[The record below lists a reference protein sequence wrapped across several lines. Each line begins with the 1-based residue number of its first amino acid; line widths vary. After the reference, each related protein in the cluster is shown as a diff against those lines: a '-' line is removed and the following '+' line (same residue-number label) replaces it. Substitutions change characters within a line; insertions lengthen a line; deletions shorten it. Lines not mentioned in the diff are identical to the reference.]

1 MANLIEV
8 PVFADATNEKLNKT
22 LKLASLA
29 YDATE
34 DVGDITLM
42 GTEVHFPSFKRVAS
56 VTTTEKGKELTAS
69 DVDLSDNV
77 AKIKQCGGSVNV
89 YDKDAK
95 QVKGKMLDNMAQQ
108 MADAMAIDI
117 DTSLVTTLDAEVTK
131 KSALA
136 NAIAVTE
143 DEMFNAYALFGD
155 SVNVTDFAGIAIPSH
170 LLPSFLKMDSFVSTE
185 KTFAND
191 RNGIINQNVVGKWLG
206 INVVLT
212 NSCYDLTAKEAKIYF
227 VKNGALGYVM
237 QEQPTIE
244 VERQA
249 TFLRNVI
256 VGSDMY
262 ATKVLNKEGIVVA
275 RKTIA

>member
-155 SVNVTDFAGIAIPSH
+155 SVNVTDFSGIAIPSH
-170 LLPSFLKMDSFVSTE
+170 LLPSFLKMDSFVSKE
-185 KTFAND
+185 KTFTANG
-191 RNGIINQNVVGKWLG
+191 NGIINDNVVGFWLG
-206 INVVLT
+206 IPVVLT
-212 NSCYDLTAKEAKIYF
+212 NSCYDLTAKESKIYF
-227 VKNGALGYVM
+227 IKNGALGYVM

>member
-1 MANLIEV
+1 MSNLIEV
-8 PVFADATNEKLNKT
+8 PVFADATNEKLNKA

-29 YDATE
+29 YDATSE
-34 DVGDITLM
+34 VGDITVM
-42 GTEVHFPSFKRVAS
+42 GTEVHFPIFSRVAS
-56 VTTTEKGKELTAS
+56 VGEVTKGTELTAS
-69 DVDLSDNV
+69 EVNLTDNV

-95 QVKGKMLDNMAQQ
+95 QVKGAMLDNMAQQ

-117 DTSLVTTLDAEVTK
+117 DNGLVKTLDTEVVK

-136 NAIAVTE
+136 SATGVTE
-143 DEMFNAYALFGD
+143 DEMFNAYALFSD